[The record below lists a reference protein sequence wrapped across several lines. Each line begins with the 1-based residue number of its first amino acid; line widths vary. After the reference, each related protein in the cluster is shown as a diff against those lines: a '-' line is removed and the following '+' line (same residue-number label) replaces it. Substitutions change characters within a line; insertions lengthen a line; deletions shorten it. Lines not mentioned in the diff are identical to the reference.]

1 MFLANHFLIDG
12 FVERMVNDML
22 SDNTYKF
29 KRMPGVALYQQI
41 KDMLRAEIAEMSSG
55 EQIPSEQT
63 LMEMYGVSRG
73 PIRQAI
79 TELVYEGVLFRI
91 QGKGTFRAG
100 ATVNCSQFEVSSL
113 TDQLLRSGM
122 EPGIQN
128 VQLDSVIP
136 PPTVSRYLRLDGMT
150 EVWRLSRVRTANN
163 VPITFSQGYIPKHV
177 VPSLHVED
185 LEMSIVSMLRGK
197 FQVEMPIS
205 HSLCAAKKADDILVE
220 RLGVQPGDAMLH
232 IEFVASNSGGE
243 PVLVDI
249 TDANGERYVMHIEQS

>member
-1 MFLANHFLIDG
+1 MASDG
-12 FVERMVNDML
+12 
-22 SDNTYKF
+22 TYKF
-29 KRMPGVALYQQI
+29 RRIPGVALYQQI
-41 KDMLRAEIAEMSSG
+41 KDMLRVEVAQMSNG

-79 TELVYEGVLFRI
+79 TELVYEGVLIRI

-128 VQLDSVIP
+128 VRLDSVIP
-136 PPTVSRYLRLDGMT
+136 PPAVSRYLRLDGMT
-150 EVWRLSRVRTANN
+150 EVWRLSRVRTADHT
-163 VPITFSQGYIPKHV
+163 PITFSQGYIPKHV
-177 VPSLHVED
+177 VPFLRAED

-197 FQVEMPIS
+197 FRVEMPLS
-205 HSLCAAKKADDILVE
+205 HSLCTARKADDALVE
-220 RLGVQPGDAMLH
+220 QLNVQPGDAMLH
-232 IEFVASNSGGE
+232 IEFVASNSDGV

-249 TDANGERYVMHIEQS
+249 TDANGERYVMHIEQG

>member
-1 MFLANHFLIDG
+1 
-12 FVERMVNDML
+12 MV
-22 SDNTYKF
+22 SVGTYKF
-29 KRMPGVALYQQI
+29 KRIPGVALYQQI
-41 KDMLRAEIAEMSSG
+41 KDMLRAEISQMSNG
-55 EQIPSEQT
+55 EQIPSEQA

-100 ATVNCSQFEVSSL
+100 AAVSCSQFEVSSL

-122 EPGIQN
+122 EPGIRN

-150 EVWRLSRVRTANN
+150 EVWRLSRVRTADGA
-163 VPITFSQGYIPKHV
+163 PITFSQGYIPKHV
-177 VPSLHVED
+177 VPALHIED
-185 LEMSIVSMLRGK
+185 LKMSIVSMLRGK
-197 FQVEMPIS
+197 FGVEMPIS
-205 HSLCAAKKADDILVE
+205 HSLCTAKKADGTLVE
-220 RLGVQPGDAMLH
+220 QLDVLPGDAMLH
-232 IEFVASNSGGE
+232 IEFVASNPKGE

-249 TDANGERYVMHIEQS
+249 TDANGKRYVMHIEQS